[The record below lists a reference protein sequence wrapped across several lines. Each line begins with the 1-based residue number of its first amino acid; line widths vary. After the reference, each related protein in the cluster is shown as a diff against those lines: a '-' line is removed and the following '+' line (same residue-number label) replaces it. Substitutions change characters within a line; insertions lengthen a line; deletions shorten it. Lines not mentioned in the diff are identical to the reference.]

1 MGFSRLLPNTYLS
14 RSLGASSGEL
24 KKVRNFT
31 ISARILRAVGLRR
44 HG

>member
-1 MGFSRLLPNTYLS
+1 MHIWAEVS
-14 RSLGASSGEL
+14 GASSGEL
-24 KKVRNFT
+24 KKARNFI